1 MCVRCARRTRNARE
15 ASSLLGS
22 ISPGAAS
29 GDAKE
34 ASMADRTLRPVGVT
48 VVAIIAWISGALD
61 LIAGII
67 MLFLLPVQDVVDSFG
82 GGGPLVAAA
91 IGSIIVGLITVIV
104 AGGLLNGSP
113 GARLVVTVLQ
123 ILSIIGSLFL
133 AVAYRESPTAIT
145 EWIGI
150 LVALVVLILLWSRR
164 ATAFFSS

>member
-1 MCVRCARRTRNARE
+1 
-15 ASSLLGS
+15 
-22 ISPGAAS
+22 
-29 GDAKE
+29 
-34 ASMADRTLRPVGVT
+34 MADRSARPVGVT

-67 MLFLLPVQDVVDSFG
+67 MLFLLPITSVVEDY
-82 GGGPLVAAA
+82 GGPAALIGSA
-91 IGSIIVGLITVIV
+91 IGSIIVGLIVVIV

-150 LVALVVLILLWSRR
+150 VVALVVLLLLWSRK
-164 ATAFFSS
+164 ATAFFGS

>member
-1 MCVRCARRTRNARE
+1 
-15 ASSLLGS
+15 
-22 ISPGAAS
+22 
-29 GDAKE
+29 
-34 ASMADRTLRPVGVT
+34 MADRTLRPVGVT
-48 VVAIIAWISGALD
+48 VVAVIAWVSGALD

-67 MLFLLPVQDVVDSFG
+67 MLFMLPIESVVESYG
-82 GGGPLVAAA
+82 GSGALIAAA

-133 AVAYRESPTAIT
+133 AIAYRETPTAIT

-150 LVALVVLILLWSRR
+150 LVALVVLILLWSRK